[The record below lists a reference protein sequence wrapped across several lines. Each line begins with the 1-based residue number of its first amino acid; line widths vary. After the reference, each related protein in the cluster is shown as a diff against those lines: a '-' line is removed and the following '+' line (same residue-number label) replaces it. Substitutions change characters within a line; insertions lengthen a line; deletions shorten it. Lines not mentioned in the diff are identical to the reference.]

1 MITII
6 GAGRNK
12 FDFTLAGVDA
22 INNSDIVVLKTTL
35 TPTYEYFLDNNI
47 KVESLDCCYE
57 KAENFTDLDNLIV
70 EYFSQLVT
78 KYDNIAFVV
87 NGVGYDDSSVIKL
100 VNNFDTR
107 IIAGVSDSASLL
119 ELNPSCDYTILSG
132 HYFVDKQVINLNK
145 RIPLIVKEI
154 DNKNLASIIKL
165 WLARLYGDEQQI
177 ILINDGNV
185 EQVELFELDRKA
197 NYSYDTM
204 LLIEPS
210 KLVDRRAYDFS
221 DLLEIMY
228 ILRSENGCKWDKA
241 QTHKSIR
248 GNMIEEAYE
257 LCDAIDNEDIINM
270 IEEAGDV
277 MLQTVFHS
285 VIGEQTGEFDIY
297 EVLFGLCDKLLS
309 RHTHI
314 FGEDKVDNPED
325 ALLVWEKNK
334 NKEKHHD
341 TYSSAVNDVP
351 KCYPAL
357 IRASKVCKRVGKGG
371 WEIGSIDEIFEKIS
385 EETEELKQAIISQD
399 NASIMEEIGDLLLAI
414 TELSRKVGVDSE
426 QSLYNATI
434 KLQQRFTEFEKL
446 VINDNKDMLNLTK
459 QEADSYYLKAKE
471 ITKQC

>member
-12 FDFTLAGVDA
+12 FDMTLGGDNA
-22 INNSDIVVLKTTL
+22 IKNSDVVVVKTTL

-47 KVESLDCCYE
+47 KVESLDSCYE
-57 KAENFTDLDNLIV
+57 KATDFSDLDNLIV
-70 EYFSQLVT
+70 EYFKELSK

-87 NGVGYDDSSVIKL
+87 NGVGYDDTSVIRLSKE
-100 VNNFDTR
+100 FDIK
-107 IIAGVSDSASLL
+107 IIAGVSDSASIL
-119 ELNPSCDYTILSG
+119 EQKPSCDYTIVSG
-132 HYFVDKQVINLNK
+132 HYFIDKQVINFNK

-165 WLARLYGDEQQI
+165 WLSKLYGDEQQI
-177 ILINDGNV
+177 TLLNGGKI
-185 EQVELFELDRKA
+185 EQIDLFELDRQD

-210 KLVDRRAYDFS
+210 KLVDRKAFDFS

-241 QTHKSIR
+241 QTHESIR
-248 GNMIEEAYE
+248 ANMIEEAYE

-341 TYSSAVNDVP
+341 TFSSAVNDVP

-371 WEIGSIDEIFEKIS
+371 WEIGDIEEIIHKIN
-385 EETEELKQAIISQD
+385 EEVEELKSAISKENHD
-399 NASIMEEIGDLLLAI
+399 NTMEEIGDILLSV
-414 TELSRKVGVDSE
+414 TELSRACGVDAE
-426 QSLYNATI
+426 QSLYNSTT
-434 KLQQRFTEFEKL
+434 KLQKRFTTFENL
-446 VINDNKDMLNLTK
+446 VLKDNKDMLKLT
-459 QEADSYYLKAKE
+459 QTEADSYYNKAKE
-471 ITKQC
+471 LTK